1 MYTSGSTGR
10 PKGVMITN
18 RNVVSLVRNS
28 NYTSA
33 SGDDR
38 FIMTGSISF
47 DAVTFEMFGALLNG
61 ASLHIID
68 KSTMLTP
75 DRFGA
80 YLLENDIT
88 VLFLTTALFNQLAQV
103 RADMFRGLHTLYV
116 GGEALSPA
124 LMNAV
129 RHACPDLAL
138 HNIYGPTENTTFSTF
153 FEMKRDYAG
162 PIPIGKPIS
171 NSTAYILDTKGRLLP
186 IGVPGE
192 LCVGGD
198 GVAKGYLNRD
208 NLTKWKLR
216 IHQQN

>member
-1 MYTSGSTGR
+1 M
-10 PKGVMITN
+10 
-18 RNVVSLVRNS
+18 
-28 NYTSA
+28 
-33 SGDDR
+33 
-38 FIMTGSISF
+38 
-47 DAVTFEMFGALLNG
+47 
-61 ASLHIID
+61 
-68 KSTMLTP
+68 
-75 DRFGA
+75 
-80 YLLENDIT
+80 
-88 VLFLTTALFNQLAQV
+88 LFLTTALFNQLAQV

-129 RHACPDLAL
+129 RHDCPDLAL

-208 NLTKWKLR
+208 RPDKCSFFSSSFLAWRKNIPYR
-216 IHQQN
+216 